1 MRLLAVF
8 KIWAYVEVTFIEA
21 FAEIW
26 ASFALWILSVVKGA
40 LPKINCSARNYSFGL
55 NNMANGTRYI
65 VKLKINSFY
74 F

>member
-1 MRLLAVF
+1 MRLLAVIE
-8 KIWAYVEVTFIEA
+8 IWAYVEVTFIEA

-26 ASFALWILSVVKGA
+26 ASFALILSAVKGA